1 MNKTIISIEVQDH
14 GGKEANIIVRGERN
28 NQIMFEEQFE
38 YKDEEK
44 PPLRLHLLKERFMEK
59 YFAEGKSLGI
69 MSIRKLFNDIT
80 IRSKDVGVPD
90 YRNMEKKDVVIQ
102 SLELHGR
109 KEIKEFFRNEPE
121 GKNKLDEWVDFLL
134 SQPDGFTLGLP
145 SHYVVDGREI
155 FVHRRIQEVVIYH
168 I

>member
-1 MNKTIISIEVQDH
+1 MNRTIISIEVQDN

-28 NQIMFEEQFE
+28 NQIMFEEQFD
-38 YKDEEK
+38 YKDEDK
-44 PPLRLHLLKERFMEK
+44 HSLRLHLLKERFMEK
-59 YFAEGKSLGI
+59 FPKLGESLGI
-69 MSIRKLFNDIT
+69 LCIRKLLKDIT
-80 IRSKDVGVPD
+80 ERSKLIGVSD
-90 YRNMEKKDVVIQ
+90 YRNLKRKDVVIQ

-109 KEIKEFFRNEPE
+109 KEIEDFFRNEPE

-155 FVHRRIQEVVIYH
+155 FVHRRIQEIVIYH